1 MTYRELIELGIKILE
16 EAGVEDSA
24 TDAGILLEHLTGV
37 TKSSLIIRGDDE
49 AVFRDGASE
58 GLLIGASDGIPL
70 GALHGSSDSSSD
82 SSSGN
87 KTVEEAYRALLRER
101 AERKPVQYITGFA
114 DFMGLRFHVDENV
127 LIPRFDTEFLVEEMM
142 KDVGDGSSVLDMCT
156 GTGCI
161 LLSLMRYKNDIEGTG
176 ADISQ
181 AALDIAGRNEELIFG
196 KSETEPSG
204 GTGLH
209 NSKSVGG
216 TDTGYS
222 PVSDPALSPQHP
234 PFHRPI
240 RWIVSDMFENITDT
254 YDHIVSNPPYIQS
267 DVIKTLMPEVQS
279 FEPHLALD
287 GDTDGLKYYRIIAK
301 EAGSHLKKH
310 GSLFL
315 EIGYDEGAAVQDL
328 LYAEGFHNI
337 EILKDYAG
345 NNRVVKAGCYR
356 PGITEDRY
364 V

>member
-1 MTYRELIELGIKILE
+1 
-16 EAGVEDSA
+16 
-24 TDAGILLEHLTGV
+24 
-37 TKSSLIIRGDDE
+37 
-49 AVFRDGASE
+49 
-58 GLLIGASDGIPL
+58 
-70 GALHGSSDSSSD
+70 
-82 SSSGN
+82 
-87 KTVEEAYRALLRER
+87 
-101 AERKPVQYITGFA
+101 
-114 DFMGLRFHVDENV
+114 
-127 LIPRFDTEFLVEEMM
+127 MM

-161 LLSLMRYKNDIEGTG
+161 LLSLMRYKNDIDGTG

-196 KSETEPSG
+196 ISETEPSG
-204 GTGLH
+204 GAGLH
-209 NSKSVGG
+209 NSTTALG

-222 PVSDPALSPQHP
+222 PVSGSALSPQHP
-234 PFHRPI
+234 PFHRPV
-240 RWIVSDMFENITDT
+240 RWIVSDMFENITDK
-254 YDHIVSNPPYIQS
+254 YDYIVSNPPYIQS

-301 EAGSHLKKH
+301 EAGAHLKKH

-345 NNRVVKAGCYR
+345 NDRVVK
-356 PGITEDRY
+356 TEWK
-364 V
+364 

>member
-16 EAGVEDSA
+16 DAGVEDSA

-37 TKSSLIIRGDDE
+37 TKSSLILRGDDE

-58 GLLIGASDGIPL
+58 GLLIGASDGITL
-70 GALHGSSDSSSD
+70 GALRGSSD

-161 LLSLMRYKNDIEGTG
+161 LLSLMRYKNDIDGTG

-196 KSETEPSG
+196 ESETESSG
-204 GTGLH
+204 GVGLH
-209 NSKSVGG
+209 NSTTALG

-222 PVSDPALSPQHP
+222 SVSGSALTSQHP
-234 PFHRPI
+234 PFHRPV
-240 RWIVSDMFENITDT
+240 RWIVSDMFKNITDT
-254 YDHIVSNPPYIQS
+254 YDYIVSNPPYIQS
-267 DVIKTLMPEVQS
+267 DVIQTLMPEVQS
-279 FEPHLALD
+279 FELHLALD

-345 NNRVVKAGCYR
+345 NDRVVKA
-356 PGITEDRY
+356 EWK
-364 V
+364 